1 MVDGE
6 KRVKLQ
12 WKAMGRPLKLI
23 KGGGDREGEGRERKE
38 REEEGRGRGEM
49 EGGEETDRKK

>member
-23 KGGGDREGEGRERKE
+23 KGGGGQGGRGE
-38 REEEGRGRGEM
+38 REEGERGGGKRERGDGGGRR
-49 EGGEETDRKK
+49 D